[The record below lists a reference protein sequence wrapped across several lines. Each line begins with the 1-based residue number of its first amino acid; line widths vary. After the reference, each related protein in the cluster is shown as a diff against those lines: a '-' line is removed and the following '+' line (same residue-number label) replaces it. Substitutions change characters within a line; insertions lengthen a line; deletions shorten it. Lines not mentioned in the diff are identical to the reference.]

1 MAARG
6 HKLSD
11 ETRAKMRAAAQ
22 RRVQDP
28 AEAQRLRDR
37 LAAGRATQR
46 EKPSLEDRV
55 AALEHQ
61 IAAGEA
67 RRAELLTLLQALE
80 RRLAELVERP
90 PVPDYPPWAPW
101 PGEAS
106 TAPGAPTATMA
117 ATIAEPVD
125 DVPTPEPAGEPETC
139 AISQTDPPCLT
150 EPPADHVPDV
160 ERMVEPAQE
169 LSREDAAVAQLAR
182 LRRPKRTAP
191 LLLASAEPPPVAEP
205 VPAAEPPATPDEDP
219 PPQPASAGRL
229 PAPGAADED
238 VIGWTFRR
246 ALPGA
251 GEGLYWTGGFTH
263 HQDRTG
269 KPYRL
274 PVFGPR
280 RCASTFAE
288 LRLAR
293 DAQRFTP
300 ELKGLFIVELT

>member
-6 HKLSD
+6 QKLSD
-11 ETRAKMRAAAQ
+11 ETRARMKASAQ

-55 AALEHQ
+55 AALE
-61 IAAGEA
+61 ARLNTSEA
-67 RRAELLTLLQALE
+67 RRAELLTLLRALE

-101 PGEAS
+101 PGEV
-106 TAPGAPTATMA
+106 PPLGRQA
-117 ATIAEPVD
+117 AAPVD
-125 DVPTPEPAGEPETC
+125 DVPTGTPPVADAAPTGPTPEAPPAAPEPEA
-139 AISQTDPPCLT
+139 A
-150 EPPADHVPDV
+150 PADHVPDV

-191 LLLASAEPPPVAEP
+191 LLLGSAEPPSVAEP
-205 VPAAEPPATPDEDP
+205 VPAAEPTGTPAEDP
-219 PPQPASAGRL
+219 PPQPSFAGRL

-263 HQDRTG
+263 HEDRTG

-293 DAQRFTP
+293 DAQRFTA